1 VDGSHAIFILKV
13 RGFSAED
20 ISFEEIAFDGRAVY
34 RVALTT
40 GRSHGMVS
48 VTASRHVAGGAEV
61 WIAQQLN
68 ELSPAGGLD
77 AVLSRVY
84 SPLHLD

>member
-1 VDGSHAIFILKV
+1 VRAIFLLKV
-13 RGFSAED
+13 RDFSAED
-20 ISFEEIAFDGRAVY
+20 IAFEEIAFDGRAVY

-48 VTASRHVAGGAEV
+48 VSASRHAAGGAEA

-68 ELSPAGGLD
+68 ELTPAGGLD
-77 AVLSRVY
+77 PLLSRVY